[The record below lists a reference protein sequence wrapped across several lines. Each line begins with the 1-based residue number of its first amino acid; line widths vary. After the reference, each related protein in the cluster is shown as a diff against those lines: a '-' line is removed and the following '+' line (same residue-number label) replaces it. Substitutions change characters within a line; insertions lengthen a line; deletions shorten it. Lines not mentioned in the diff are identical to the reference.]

1 MLYVYL
7 IVSILYIYI
16 IHLYIMY
23 NDVYVQSRTTLPQA
37 GHWGSNFSLYNY
49 IHEVYSAPEL
59 KETSTSESHS

>member
-37 GHWGSNFSLYNY
+37 GH
-49 IHEVYSAPEL
+49 
-59 KETSTSESHS
+59 